1 VISVIDP
8 VAIHIGPLQIRWYG
22 IIMAT
27 AFLTGIFLAL
37 RRAEQNRMDSNHI
50 LNMVT
55 LIIPAAIIGARIYYV
70 IFEWS
75 SYQHNPW
82 EALAIWHGGL
92 AIHGGLLGGT
102 LAGVWYARRHKLS
115 VPLLAD
121 ILAPSVILGQ
131 AIGRWGNF
139 INQEAHGGP
148 VSPEFMAYF
157 PDFIRRQMFIEGQY
171 YHPTFLYESLW
182 NLAVFAFLMWYW
194 PRKRFTGEVALL
206 YLGLYS
212 AGRFFIEGLRTDSLM
227 LGPVRV
233 AQLVS
238 LLLIGLA
245 VTGIWYG
252 RAKTKTNIP
261 RSSKQDTRSK

>member
-1 VISVIDP
+1 MIDP
-8 VAIHIGPLQIRWYG
+8 VAFQIGPLQIRWYG

-27 AFLTGIFLAL
+27 AFLTGIYLAL
-37 RRAEQNRMDSNHI
+37 RRAEQNRVDPNHI

-55 LIIPAAIIGARIYYV
+55 LIIPAAIIGARAYYV
-70 IFEWS
+70 FFEWP

-102 LAGVWYARRHKLS
+102 LAGIWYARRHKLS
-115 VPLLAD
+115 VSLLAD
-121 ILAPSVILGQ
+121 ILAPSIILGQ

-148 VSPEFMAYF
+148 VSPEFMAHF
-157 PDFIRRQMFIEGQY
+157 PEFIRRQMFIEGQY

-182 NLAVFAFLMWYW
+182 NLAVFTFLTWYW

-238 LLLIGLA
+238 LLLIILA
-245 VTGIWYG
+245 LAGIWYG
-252 RAKTKTNIP
+252 RKKAGTGKSL
-261 RSSKQDTRSK
+261 R

>member
-1 VISVIDP
+1 MIDP
-8 VAIHIGPLQIRWYG
+8 VAIQIGPVQIRWYG

-27 AFLTGIFLAL
+27 AFLVGILLAA
-37 RRAEQNRMDSNHI
+37 RRARQNRVDPNHI

-55 LIIPAAIIGARIYYV
+55 LIIPAAIIGARLYYV

-75 SYQHNPW
+75 SYQGNPL

-92 AIHGGLLGGT
+92 AIHGGLIGGT
-102 LAGVWYARRHKLS
+102 LAGVWYAHRHNL
-115 VPLLAD
+115 PIWLLAD
-121 ILAPSVILGQ
+121 IIAPSLILGQ

-148 VSPEFMAYF
+148 VSAQ
-157 PDFIRRQMFIEGQY
+157 FISHYPAFIQQQMFIDGQY

-182 NLAVFAFLMWYW
+182 DLAVFAFLMWYW
-194 PRKRFTGEVALL
+194 PRRRFSGEVALF

-212 AGRFFIEGLRTDSLM
+212 VGRFFVEGLRTDSLM
-227 LGPVRV
+227 LGPIRV

-238 LLLIGLA
+238 VLLIVLTLFG
-245 VTGIWYG
+245 VWYG
-252 RAKTKTNIP
+252 RKRVAATAKKT
-261 RSSKQDTRSK
+261 RA